1 MRNNLVNGMSQ
12 KKQDQSTEEPLGGS
26 APSNFGS
33 KLLSNRVSLVFYL
46 FFIALIIK
54 SEREFILS
62 IADPGTF
69 PPSLF
74 WQLLWPTGLIALALL
89 LPRSLRWFF
98 LGISGGISMLLLAGD
113 AAYFDFFGTVTSSY
127 MITSMHQLFDVR
139 DSVISLTS
147 YSRIAPLLGLLP
159 FFFLGTITFRNR
171 ATLSSSSPK
180 LWIHSSWFA
189 GLVLI
194 LVNLLFGF
202 IAWRIPIYEDTH
214 HLNREKWIQP
224 SEHWTSTYSRS
235 SYAATFGVFNYHVMD
250 LFGMIRDRFQKT
262 PLRPDRKD
270 EIHRLL
276 NHKAELNK
284 RKSPLWGAARGRHV
298 IIVQLES
305 LQHFLLDLEVR
316 GHEVMPFLDT
326 LKQSSLNWDLIFDV
340 SFLGRTSDA
349 EFATLTSLLPDT
361 RRPASYY
368 SLSDNLVSLPKEL
381 KRYGYATTSL
391 HGFKRSFWNRA
402 YTHPAYG
409 IEALHFE
416 ERFRDLP
423 KIGLGVSDKDLF
435 RYSTDLLE
443 SSQDQQQFLFIIS
456 LSSHHPYIY
465 VDDKYLDPY
474 DHLRL
479 SDGYGLLAPYL
490 ASASYTDEALSFFW
504 RLLEDRKLLQDSL
517 LVIYGDHDRGG
528 LGAKKPI
535 PEVGDRMNRL
545 TEDRI
550 PLVIS
555 IPGQESLLQQY
566 AQDYV
571 GVVGGLHDLAPTI
584 LHLLGETIPKGM
596 MGTHL
601 FVENSFRDPLP
612 LPNLPRLYAYRGVL
626 SLPNGSRIS
635 TPYAEELTEGMP
647 NAEEAITD
655 QVAVQDLLDHYDE
668 VMVPDSASSEL
679 KD

>member
-1 MRNNLVNGMSQ
+1 MSHKNQ
-12 KKQDQSTEEPLGGS
+12 EKS
-26 APSNFGS
+26 AEKPEKGIVPSNLGS
-33 KLLSNRVSLVFYL
+33 NLLSSRASLVFYL
-46 FFIALIIK
+46 FFIALLIK
-54 SEREFILS
+54 FEREFILT

-74 WQLLWPTGLIALALL
+74 WQLLWPTGLIALALFL
-89 LPRSLRWFF
+89 SRSLRWFF
-98 LGISGGISMLLLAGD
+98 LGITGCISILILAGD
-113 AAYFDFFGTVTSSY
+113 AAYYDFFGTVTSSY
-127 MITSMHQLFDVR
+127 MVTSMHQLFDVR

-147 YSRIAPLLGLLP
+147 IDRVLPMVVLIP
-159 FFFLGTITFRNR
+159 FFILGFISLRNR
-171 ATLSSSSPK
+171 ASDAGASTGK
-180 LWIHSSWFA
+180 KWFQSTRA
-189 GLVLI
+189 CGMVLVL
-194 LVNLLFGF
+194 LNLLFAF

-250 LFGMIRDRFQKT
+250 FVGMIRARFEKT
-262 PLRPDRKD
+262 PLKPDRND

-276 NHKAELNK
+276 THKKQLND
-284 RKSPLWGAARGRHV
+284 RKSPFWGAARGRHV

-326 LKQSSLNWDLIFDV
+326 LKRSSLNWDLIFDV

-349 EFATLTSLLPDT
+349 EFATMTSLLPDT

-368 SLSDNLVSLPKEL
+368 SLSDSLVTLPKEL
-381 KRYGYATTSL
+381 KSYGYTTTSL

-409 IEALHFE
+409 IDAMHFE

-423 KIGLGVSDKDLF
+423 QIGLGVSDKDLF

-443 SSQDQQQFLFIIS
+443 SRQNQKQCFFIIS

-474 DHLRL
+474 EHLRL
-479 SDGYGLLAPYL
+479 NDGYGLIAPYL
-490 ASASYTDEALSFFW
+490 ASASYTDEALETFW
-504 RLLEDRKLLQDSL
+504 RLLEDRDLLQNSL
-517 LVIYGDHDRGG
+517 LIIYGDHDRGG

-535 PEVGDRMNRL
+535 PEVGDRMNSP

-555 IPGQESLLQQY
+555 IPGREELLKQH

-571 GVVGGLHDLAPTI
+571 GAMGGLHDLAPTI
-584 LHLLGETIPKGM
+584 LHLLGEAVPQGM

-601 FVENSFRDPLP
+601 FVENSYRDPLP
-612 LPNLPRLYAYRGVL
+612 LPTLPRFFAYRGVL
-626 SLPNGSRIS
+626 SLPNGSIIP
-635 TPYAEELTEGMP
+635 TPFAEPLTRGMP
-647 NAEEAITD
+647 SAEEAIID
-655 QVAVQDLLDHYDE
+655 QLAVQDLLDHYDE
-668 VMVPDSASSEL
+668 VMEQDPQSTTATTEE
-679 KD
+679 